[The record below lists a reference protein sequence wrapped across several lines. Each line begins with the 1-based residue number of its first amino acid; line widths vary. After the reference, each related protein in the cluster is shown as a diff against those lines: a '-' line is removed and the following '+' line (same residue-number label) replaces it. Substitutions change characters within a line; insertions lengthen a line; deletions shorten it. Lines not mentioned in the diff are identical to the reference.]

1 MLKADLSG
9 KRALVTGSASGIGFG
24 CVTMLASMGAT
35 VALNHLPG
43 DEAGPKQVAALQ
55 AQGYDVIAAPGNVS
69 IPGDAEAM
77 TEQAIVELGG
87 LDYLVN
93 NAGTAGTQE
102 PIPPSE
108 LDEMTEEFW
117 QLLLNTNLI
126 GSFRC
131 AKAASPALLT
141 SKGAIV
147 NIASIAG
154 VSTQGSSLVYS
165 ASKAAI
171 VSMTR
176 SLARGLGPN
185 VRVNAV
191 APGQVATPWTETWSE
206 ERKQSARDQA
216 IMKRRCTPEDI
227 AEVVMFLC
235 VSGSMVTGQT
245 IITDGGLT
253 L

>member
-1 MLKADLSG
+1 MLKADLKG
-9 KRALVTGSASGIGFG
+9 KCALVTGSASGIGFG
-24 CVTMLASMGAT
+24 CVTMLANMGAK

-43 DEAGPKQVAALQ
+43 DTAGPRQVVALQ
-55 AQGYDVIAAPGNVS
+55 ALGYSVIAAPGNVS
-69 IPGDAEAM
+69 VPGEAEAM
-77 TEQAIVELGG
+77 TEKAITDLGG
-87 LDYLVN
+87 LDYLIN
-93 NAGTAGTQE
+93 NAGTSGTQE

-131 AKAASPALLT
+131 AKAAAPALKQT
-141 SKGAIV
+141 GGAIV

-191 APGQVATPWTETWSE
+191 APGQVATPWTETWPE
-206 ERKQSARDQA
+206 DRKQEARDNA
-216 IMKRRCTPEDI
+216 VLKRRCTPDDI
-227 AEVVMFLC
+227 AEVVTFLC
-235 VSGSMVTGQT
+235 VSAKMVTGQT

>member
-1 MLKADLSG
+1 MLKADLKG
-9 KRALVTGSASGIGFG
+9 KCALVTGSASGIGFG
-24 CVTMLASMGAT
+24 CVTMLANMGAK
-35 VALNHLPG
+35 VALNHLPS
-43 DEAGPKQVAALQ
+43 DTAGPKQVAALQ
-55 AQGYDVIAAPGNVS
+55 ALGYNVIAAPGNVS
-69 IPGDAEAM
+69 VPGEAESM
-77 TEQAIVELGG
+77 IEKAITDLGA

-93 NAGTAGTQE
+93 NAGTSGTQE

-131 AKAASPALLT
+131 AKAAAPALQQRG
-141 SKGAIV
+141 GAIV

-191 APGQVATPWTETWSE
+191 APGQVATPWTETWPE
-206 ERKQSARDQA
+206 DRKQEARDNA
-216 IMKRRCTPEDI
+216 VLKRRCSPDDI
-227 AEVVMFLC
+227 AEVVTFLC
-235 VSGSMVTGQT
+235 VSAKMVTGQT

>member
-1 MLKADLSG
+1 MLKANLKG
-9 KRALVTGSASGIGFG
+9 KCALVTGSASGIGFG
-24 CVTMLASMGAT
+24 CVNMLASMGAK
-35 VALNHLPG
+35 VALNYLPD
-43 DEAGPKQVAALQ
+43 DEAGPKQIATLQ
-55 AQGYDVIAAPGNVS
+55 SLGYEVIAAPGNVS
-69 IPGDAEAM
+69 IPGEAEAM
-77 TEQAIVELGG
+77 IQKGIDDLGC

-93 NAGTAGTQE
+93 NAGTSGTQE

-131 AKAASPALLT
+131 AKTAAPALKQ
-141 SKGAIV
+141 SGGAIV

-154 VSTQGSSLVYS
+154 ISTQGSSLVYS
-165 ASKAAI
+165 ASKSAI

-206 ERKQSARDQA
+206 ERKQEARDQA
-216 IMKRRCTPEDI
+216 VLKRRCTAEDI

-235 VSGSMVTGQT
+235 VSANMITGQT

>member
-1 MLKADLSG
+1 MLKADLKG
-9 KRALVTGSASGIGFG
+9 KCALVTGSASGIGFG
-24 CVTMLASMGAT
+24 CVTMLASMGAK

-43 DEAGPKQVAALQ
+43 DSAGPKQVADLKAL
-55 AQGYDVIAAPGNVS
+55 GYNVIAAPGNVS
-69 IPGDAEAM
+69 VPGEAEAM
-77 TEQAIVELGG
+77 IEKAITDLGG

-93 NAGTAGTQE
+93 NAGTSGTQE

-131 AKAASPALLT
+131 AKAAAPAL
-141 SKGAIV
+141 KQRGGAIV

-206 ERKQSARDQA
+206 DRKQEARDNA
-216 IMKRRCTPEDI
+216 VLKRRCTPDDI
-227 AEVVMFLC
+227 AEVVTFLC
-235 VSGSMVTGQT
+235 VSAKMVTGQT

>member
-1 MLKADLSG
+1 MLKADLKG
-9 KRALVTGSASGIGFG
+9 KYALVTGSASGIGFG
-24 CVTMLASMGAT
+24 CVTMLASMGAK

-43 DEAGPKQVAALQ
+43 DSAGPKQVADLKAL
-55 AQGYDVIAAPGNVS
+55 GYNVIAAPGNVS
-69 IPGDAEAM
+69 VPGEAEAM
-77 TEQAIVELGG
+77 IEKAITDLGG

-93 NAGTAGTQE
+93 NAGTSGTQE

-131 AKAASPALLT
+131 AKAAAPAL
-141 SKGAIV
+141 KQRGGAIV

-191 APGQVATPWTETWSE
+191 APGQVATPWTETWPE
-206 ERKQSARDQA
+206 DRKQEARDNA
-216 IMKRRCTPEDI
+216 VLKRRCTPDDI
-227 AEVVMFLC
+227 AEVVTFLC
-235 VSGSMVTGQT
+235 VSAKMVTGQT

>member
-1 MLKADLSG
+1 MLKADLKG
-9 KRALVTGSASGIGFG
+9 KCALVTGSASGIGFG
-24 CVTMLASMGAT
+24 CVTMLASMGAK

-43 DEAGPKQVAALQ
+43 DSAGPKQVLALK
-55 AQGYDVIAAPGNVS
+55 ALGYNVIAAPGNVS
-69 IPGDAEAM
+69 VPGEAEAM
-77 TEQAIVELGG
+77 IEKAITDLGG

-93 NAGTAGTQE
+93 NAGTSGTQE

-131 AKAASPALLT
+131 AKAAAPAL
-141 SKGAIV
+141 KQRGGAIV

-206 ERKQSARDQA
+206 DRKQEARDNA
-216 IMKRRCTPEDI
+216 VLKRRCTPDDI
-227 AEVVMFLC
+227 AEVVTFLC
-235 VSGSMVTGQT
+235 VSAKMVTGQT

>member
-1 MLKADLSG
+1 MLKADLKG
-9 KRALVTGSASGIGFG
+9 KCALVTGSASGIGFG
-24 CVTMLASMGAT
+24 CVTMLASMGAK

-43 DEAGPKQVAALQ
+43 DSAGPKQVADLKAL
-55 AQGYDVIAAPGNVS
+55 GYNVIAAPGNVS
-69 IPGDAEAM
+69 VPGEAEAM
-77 TEQAIVELGG
+77 IEKAITDLGG

-93 NAGTAGTQE
+93 NAGTSGTQE

-131 AKAASPALLT
+131 AKAAAPALKQT
-141 SKGAIV
+141 GGAIV

-206 ERKQSARDQA
+206 DRKQEARDNA
-216 IMKRRCTPEDI
+216 VLKRRCTPDDI
-227 AEVVMFLC
+227 AEVVTFLC
-235 VSGSMVTGQT
+235 VSAKMVTGQT

>member
-1 MLKADLSG
+1 MLKADLKG
-9 KRALVTGSASGIGFG
+9 KCALVTGSASGIGFG
-24 CVTMLASMGAT
+24 CVTMLASMGVK

-43 DEAGPKQVAALQ
+43 DSAGPKQVSALK
-55 AQGYDVIAAPGNVS
+55 ALGYNVIAAPGNVS
-69 IPGDAEAM
+69 VPGEAEAM
-77 TEQAIVELGG
+77 VEKAITDLGG

-93 NAGTAGTQE
+93 NAGTSGTQE

-131 AKAASPALLT
+131 AKAAAPSLKQT
-141 SKGAIV
+141 GGAIV

-191 APGQVATPWTETWSE
+191 APGQVATPWTETWPE
-206 ERKQSARDQA
+206 DRKQEARDNA
-216 IMKRRCTPEDI
+216 VLKRRCTPDDI
-227 AEVVMFLC
+227 AEVVTFLC
-235 VSGSMVTGQT
+235 VSAKMVTGQT

>member
-1 MLKADLSG
+1 
-9 KRALVTGSASGIGFG
+9 
-24 CVTMLASMGAT
+24 
-35 VALNHLPG
+35 
-43 DEAGPKQVAALQ
+43 
-55 AQGYDVIAAPGNVS
+55 
-69 IPGDAEAM
+69 
-77 TEQAIVELGG
+77 
-87 LDYLVN
+87 
-93 NAGTAGTQE
+93 
-102 PIPPSE
+102 
-108 LDEMTEEFW
+108 MTEEFW

-131 AKAASPALLT
+131 AKAAAPAL
-141 SKGAIV
+141 KQRGGAIV

-191 APGQVATPWTETWSE
+191 APGQVATPWTETWPE
-206 ERKQSARDQA
+206 DRKQEARDNA
-216 IMKRRCTPEDI
+216 VLKRRCTPDDI
-227 AEVVMFLC
+227 AEVVTFLC
-235 VSGSMVTGQT
+235 VSAKMVTGQT

>member
-1 MLKADLSG
+1 MLKADLKG
-9 KRALVTGSASGIGFG
+9 KCALVTGSASGIGFG
-24 CVTMLASMGAT
+24 CVTMLASMGVK

-43 DEAGPKQVAALQ
+43 DSAGPKQVSALK
-55 AQGYDVIAAPGNVS
+55 ALGYNVIAAPGNVS
-69 IPGDAEAM
+69 VPGEAEAM
-77 TEQAIVELGG
+77 VEKAITDLGG

-93 NAGTAGTQE
+93 NAGTSGTQE

-131 AKAASPALLT
+131 AKAAAHSLKQT
-141 SKGAIV
+141 GGAIV

-191 APGQVATPWTETWSE
+191 APGQVATPWTETWPE
-206 ERKQSARDQA
+206 DRKQEARDNA
-216 IMKRRCTPEDI
+216 VLKRRCTPDDI
-227 AEVVMFLC
+227 AEVVTFLC
-235 VSGSMVTGQT
+235 VSAKMVTGQT